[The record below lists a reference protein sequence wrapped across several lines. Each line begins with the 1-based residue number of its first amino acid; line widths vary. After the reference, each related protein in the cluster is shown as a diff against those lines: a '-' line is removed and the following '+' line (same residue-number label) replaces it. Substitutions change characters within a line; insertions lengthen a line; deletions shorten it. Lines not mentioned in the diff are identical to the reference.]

1 MALTK
6 ITKTGIGSG
15 AVDGASIEADSI
27 TQTKIAD
34 GAIEN
39 EHLNTLV
46 VTGLTELAEGRAD
59 GDFLIVY
66 DSSTGSLKK
75 IQGQNLGV
83 LSPTISSISP
93 TNVLTGDGTGNQSFV
108 ITGTNFAVGTTSV
121 LLKSDG
127 TEVAFSTLVRDSAT
141 QLTGT
146 LAKSSLANA
155 DEPYDIKV
163 TSNGL
168 STTLADQVNI
178 DAQPAFVTAS
188 GSLGT
193 ILNGDRAST
202 TFELEAGDPESAGP
216 VGFFVASGSLPA
228 GSTFVSNGDGTATIA
243 TFNEVASNTTS
254 SFVVEAYDAASN
266 VSTRSFSIT
275 VNAPVSTSFTSS
287 GTFSV
292 PSGITAVDVLVV
304 GGGGGGGGNVGAGGG
319 AGGLVFRPG
328 FPVTP
333 GGSVSVTIGDG
344 RNSGPGDGQTGEDSV
359 FGTLTAKGGGGGG
372 GPAQIGLNGGSGGGG
387 GNNTGN
393 PPIGA
398 GGQGIQATQP
408 GDSGTYGFGNAGG
421 RGDLRSAIFGGTTA
435 SSGGGGGAGASG
447 PSGSNGSDPGPTSGS
462 GNGGIGKAYTIAD
475 GTTPVYYAGGGGGG
489 KGNPHGGLSNPNTD
503 KRGTGGQG
511 GGGDGT
517 MQDFRGSTAGQNNK
531 GGGGGGG
538 SQGAGNAGGTG
549 VVIVRY

>member
-1 MALTK
+1 MAK
-6 ITKTGIGSG
+6 IRQSNL
-15 AVDGASIEADSI
+15 DNSI
-27 TQTKIAD
+27 
-34 GAIEN
+34 
-39 EHLNTLV
+39 

-75 IQGQNLGV
+75 IQGSNLGV

-121 LLKSDG
+121 LLKSNG

-155 DEPYDIKV
+155 DEPYDIQV

-168 STTLADQVNI
+168 TTVLTDQVNI
-178 DAQPAFVTAS
+178 DAQPAFVTSA

-254 SFVVEAYDAASN
+254 NFVVEAYDAASN

-275 VNAPVSTSFTSS
+275 VNAPVTTSFTSS

-292 PSGITAVDVLVV
+292 PAGIASVDVLVV
-304 GGGGGGGGNVGAGGG
+304 GGGGGAGGNVGAGAG
-319 AGGLVFRPG
+319 AGGLIFRPG

-333 GGSVSVTIGDG
+333 GGSVSVTIGG
-344 RNSGPGDGQTGEDSV
+344 SGNTGAGDGQTGQDSV

-372 GPAQIGLNGGSGGGG
+372 GAQSLGLQGGSGGGG
-387 GNNTGN
+387 GNASGN
-393 PPIGA
+393 PPTGA

-421 RGDLRSAIFGGTTA
+421 RGDLRGAIFGGSTVT
-435 SSGGGGGAGASG
+435 SGGGGGAGASG
-447 PSGSNGSDPGPTSGS
+447 PSGSNGTEPGPTSGS

-489 KGNPHGGLSNPNTD
+489 KSNPHGGSSNPNTD

-511 GGGDGT
+511 GGGDGK
-517 MQDFRGSTAGQNNK
+517 MQDVRSSTAGQANK

-538 SQGAGNAGGTG
+538 TGASDGSAGGTG

>member
-254 SFVVEAYDAASN
+254 TFEVEAYDAASN

-275 VNAPVSTSFTSS
+275 VNAPVSTYSHHL
-287 GTFSV
+287 V
-292 PSGITAVDVLVV
+292 HLVYHQVLQQLMYWLLAVVEEVAVMSVLVAV
-304 GGGGGGGGNVGAGGG
+304 
-319 AGGLVFRPG
+319 LV
-328 FPVTP
+328 
-333 GGSVSVTIGDG
+333 D
-344 RNSGPGDGQTGEDSV
+344 
-359 FGTLTAKGGGGGG
+359 
-372 GPAQIGLNGGSGGGG
+372 
-387 GNNTGN
+387 
-393 PPIGA
+393 
-398 GGQGIQATQP
+398 
-408 GDSGTYGFGNAGG
+408 
-421 RGDLRSAIFGGTTA
+421 
-435 SSGGGGGAGASG
+435 
-447 PSGSNGSDPGPTSGS
+447 
-462 GNGGIGKAYTIAD
+462 
-475 GTTPVYYAGGGGGG
+475 
-489 KGNPHGGLSNPNTD
+489 
-503 KRGTGGQG
+503 
-511 GGGDGT
+511 
-517 MQDFRGSTAGQNNK
+517 
-531 GGGGGGG
+531 
-538 SQGAGNAGGTG
+538 
-549 VVIVRY
+549 